1 LKIEFN
7 QKRATTMKNEF
18 TAKQIVDPAYHVHRF
33 IGPGL
38 LESVYQACLIEELK
52 ERKLEVQSE
61 VYLPIRYK
69 DKTLDLNFRLD
80 ILVEHNIILELK
92 SVEKLLPI
100 HKAQLISYLKLS
112 GHHLGFLIN
121 FNVPLIKNGIK
132 RIVYNYS

>member
-1 LKIEFN
+1 
-7 QKRATTMKNEF
+7 MKNEL
-18 TAKQIVDPAYHVHRF
+18 TAKQIVDAAYHVHRF

>member
-1 LKIEFN
+1 
-7 QKRATTMKNEF
+7 MKNEL
-18 TAKQIVDPAYHVHRF
+18 TAKQIVDAAYHVHRF

-61 VYLPIRYK
+61 VYLPIKYK
-69 DKTLDLNFRLD
+69 AKTLDLNFRLD
-80 ILVEHNIILELK
+80 ILVEQNIILELK

-112 GHHLGFLIN
+112 GYHLGFLIN

>member
-1 LKIEFN
+1 
-7 QKRATTMKNEF
+7 MKNEL
-18 TAKQIVDPAYHVHRF
+18 TAKQIVDAAYHVHRF

-61 VYLPIRYK
+61 VYLPIHYK

-80 ILVEHNIILELK
+80 ILVEQNIILELK

-112 GHHLGFLIN
+112 GYHLGFLIN

-132 RIVYNYS
+132 RIVYNYT